1 MMKYIKKWSE
11 TSLILR
17 IILGL
22 IVGTIL
28 ALTVPQLSGIGILG
42 DLFVGILKAIA
53 PFLVF
58 FIIMSVIPKTS
69 SNLGSRF
76 KLVIT
81 LYLLSMMLAAIVS
94 VTASFLF
101 PVSVPLTASVDPST
115 SGAPLAI
122 GSVFS
127 KILTDMISNP
137 VTALIEGKYISILQ
151 HIKQFSLSSMA
162 QMKRK
167 KCCVIILKSLIDMC
181 SANSGQVR
189 LPDSFSL
196 ILAL

>member
-1 MMKYIKKWSE
+1 MKYIKKWSE

-17 IILGL
+17 IIMGL
-22 IVGTIL
+22 IVGIIL

-101 PVSVPLTASVDPST
+101 PSWNSSTQTSTTRYSAASGST
-115 SGAPLAI
+115 QG
-122 GSVFS
+122 
-127 KILTDMISNP
+127 IL
-137 VTALIEGKYISILQ
+137 
-151 HIKQFSLSSMA
+151 
-162 QMKRK
+162 
-167 KCCVIILKSLIDMC
+167 
-181 SANSGQVR
+181 
-189 LPDSFSL
+189 
-196 ILAL
+196 